1 MISYLRFQLR
11 KSSQILVSRLLRT
24 LSGFTDGITALT
36 AAGFHPDG
44 HLFAAGGADGQ
55 IKVFDVKSGANAAN
69 FDASGPIQALSF
81 SENGTWLAAV
91 VKGQTSVSIWD
102 LRKAAQIKVLDI
114 GSPIASVRWDYT
126 GQFLV
131 AAGPSGLAVQEYSKS
146 SKEWSELLRS
156 AVPAVA
162 VEWGANA
169 QSLVSLDA
177 EGVVTLLGVK

>member
-1 MISYLRFQLR
+1 M
-11 KSSQILVSRLLRT
+11 T
-24 LSGFTDGITALT
+24 T
-36 AAGFHPDG
+36 AGFHPDG

-102 LRKAAQIKVLDI
+102 LRKAAQIKDLDI
-114 GSPIASVRWDYT
+114 GSRIESIRWDYT

-131 AAGPSGLAVQEYSKS
+131 AAGPSGLAVQQYSKA
-146 SKEWSELLRS
+146 SKEWSEPLRS
-156 AVPAVA
+156 AVSAVA
-162 VEWGANA
+162 VEWGPDA
-169 QSLVSLDA
+169 QSLISSNS
-177 EGVVTLLGVK
+177 EGAVTVLGAK

>member
-1 MISYLRFQLR
+1 MHSL
-11 KSSQILVSRLLRT
+11 T
-24 LSGFTDGITALT
+24 LITALT
-36 AAGFHPDG
+36 TAEFHPDG

-55 IKVFDVKSGANAAN
+55 IKVFDVKSGVNAAN
-69 FDASGPIQALSF
+69 FDASGHIQALTF

-102 LRKAAQIKVLDI
+102 LRKAAQIKELEI
-114 GSPIASVRWDYT
+114 GSQIEKVRWDYT

-131 AAGPSGLAVQEYSKS
+131 AAGPSGLAVQQYSKA

-162 VEWGANA
+162 VEWGPNA
-169 QSLVSLDA
+169 QSLISLNA
-177 EGVVTLLGVK
+177 EGVVTVLGGE